1 MIISFFHYRTMDRTR
16 SNVRFLRR
24 KTFLTNAQGSHF
36 TSDCSKFGGCRGFFG
51 YEYIRKGKWKY
62 FYSHPKSKILSTV
75 ISFSPF
81 ATLYSSFEKSNVG
94 YYFILKKQ
102 FHKTRVFI
110 RIIRLFS
117 LR

>member
-24 KTFLTNAQGSHF
+24 KTFLANAQGSHF
-36 TSDCSKFGGCRGFFG
+36 TSHRSEFGGCRGFFG

-62 FYSHPKSKILSTV
+62 FYSHQKSKILSTV

-81 ATLYSSFEKSNVG
+81 ARLYSSFEKSNVG
-94 YYFILKKQ
+94 YYYILKKQ

-110 RIIRLFS
+110 RIIWLFRL
-117 LR
+117 R